1 MKPRLPALV
10 TPPSSP
16 GGAGAVGSTGSP
28 RRAMAKVRHASIAI
42 ARSHSKF
49 AYFRILICIVLTA
62 AFVVFG
68 PSEKIL
74 LGVRHRIEAEL
85 ASRNVRDERPWV
97 PGETGTAQPPGHE
110 HRHDDEHKHRHHSSL
125 APANQSAHMTDG
137 GDEPLAQSSSPPSR
151 LDKIYNAVE
160 RPVSTNEKPAICK
173 RTLLFNMAGAFRFAL
188 KNSSFGVMI
197 FSAWLA
203 KLIRPQLVVLHSG
216 LHGFGS
222 EVLMLTRMAV
232 LAEMFNYS
240 LLVDSSRW
248 NYGSWEAV
256 FQAPALDCKPPPS
269 TTWRARIKFDRKART
284 LDKAAVR
291 KSWATFDHVTWRSR
305 DNDGLDKALL
315 DTLTSSSEMDVLHH
329 QDLKELVH
337 PAADRASLT
346 TPELK
351 LASQLVPSALQVIF
365 TRQAQSLSALWRL
378 SRPAAVRVRAA
389 RANLKSLT
397 RQLRAAQQLSGD
409 ASPIIIGMH
418 VRLGDKYKE
427 INRIGPQAMMDSGG
441 RSTLP
446 QATPTKTSHL
456 DDRAI
461 EKYLV
466 AAINLVERVRRNGVV
481 LSLDERPVLLVAS
494 DSLTVSTAFAK
505 HKLGRAFNVIDI
517 ADLDPSEAI
526 APDES
531 IHGKQRMRVAENG
544 FDELE
549 FNMLPFEARER
560 VAQGFVRDITI
571 LAQVTHGLVMSA
583 SSNVGRM
590 LALLGGEE
598 KIEQGLI
605 ASVDTR

>member
-16 GGAGAVGSTGSP
+16 GGAGAVGSAGSP

-110 HRHDDEHKHRHHSSL
+110 HRHNDEHKHRHYSSL

-173 RTLLFNMAGAFRFAL
+173 RTLLFNMA
-188 KNSSFGVMI
+188 
-197 FSAWLA
+197 
-203 KLIRPQLVVLHSG
+203 G

-427 INRIGPQAMMDSGG
+427 INRIGPQAMMDTSGG

-466 AAINLVERVRRNGVV
+466 AAINLVERVLRTGVV

-605 ASVDTR
+605 ASVDTRWFPTSHFS